1 VSVNLHISL
10 SGFSE
15 TAAMAEEDRDKG
27 YFGKRFVSC
36 SEWIRGAQLGDNESD
51 AHCWLKH
58 SVSDADFASVIK

>member
-1 VSVNLHISL
+1 
-10 SGFSE
+10 
-15 TAAMAEEDRDKG
+15 MAEEDRDKG